1 MLESNIYFINLIKS
15 MSIEEFIWMMI
26 GFLGQLI
33 FFSRWFV
40 QWIYSEKYGK
50 STIPLSFW
58 WLSLIGGLITF
69 FYAIHIESYPFMLAQ
84 MMGLIIYIRN
94 LYLLLMKVK

>member
-1 MLESNIYFINLIKS
+1 MDNFYFINLIKS
-15 MSIEEFIWMMI
+15 MSFDELIWMMI
-26 GFLGQLI
+26 GFFGQLI
-33 FFSRWFV
+33 FFSRWLV

-50 STIPLSFW
+50 SAIPLSFW
-58 WLSLIGGLITF
+58 WLSLIGGFITF

-94 LYLLLMKVK
+94 LYLLLIKVK